1 MHFPSVVSLGTALAH
16 ATGDRQAHGLGLA
29 ALARRESRAM
39 TCSRATVL
47 LVAFMIAGSAD
58 LLAQHRR
65 PIVPG
70 DRVRI
75 SAPGIGVERLVATV
89 LTVKPDTIVVRNGEP
104 LALPFASVTKLE
116 VSRDRKSRARLG
128 MAIGFWS
135 GAVAGGVIAARSLGD
150 TEDTYWGGNL
160 NLSDGT
166 LFGGAL
172 FGGIAGT
179 LVGALIGSTFKVD
192 QWEAVPLHRIRVTIV
207 PQRKG
212 KLSVGVSLR
221 L

>member
-1 MHFPSVVSLGTALAH
+1 M
-16 ATGDRQAHGLGLA
+16 RK
-29 ALARRESRAM
+29 ESRAM
-39 TCSRATVL
+39 TCSRASVF
-47 LVAFMIAGSAD
+47 LVALMLAGSAE
-58 LLAQHRR
+58 LLAQHRP

-75 SAPGIGVERLVATV
+75 SAREIGVERLAATV
-89 LTVKPDTIVVRNGEP
+89 LTVKSDTIVVRSGEP

-116 VSRDRKSRARLG
+116 VSRERKSRARLG
-128 MAIGFWS
+128 MAIGFWT
-135 GAVAGGVIAARSLGD
+135 GAVAGGVIVARSSRD
-150 TEDTYWGGNL
+150 TEDTVFDFNPGEAFGEL
-160 NLSDGT
+160 L
-166 LFGGAL
+166 GGAL
-172 FGGIAGT
+172 LGGIAGT
-179 LVGALIGSTFKVD
+179 LGGALIGSSFKVD